1 MNEDIQTADPRLR
14 RITLVA
20 LALAGVAALAVVVA
34 FHHWMT
40 RQAAVLPAE
49 QLVARLRL
57 WIGIAMTASGLCLLL
72 LAGCAA
78 RLARTTLDQRR
89 WPPSSLRVLRD
100 TPVRREAAAAAVA
113 MYQAGETFR
122 VDMAEGVPPIGM
134 TRVGLHVGDAIVG
147 NFGGEDRIQYTALG
161 DSMNTASRLESA
173 NKKLKTSVIAS
184 REAVSRSGLDW
195 WRPMG
200 RVTLRGRATPVDIF
214 EPQPNC
220 AHGALSHIQ
229 LIIDR
234 IDAGDVAAI
243 AELEALVARL
253 PGDAALANL
262 VYRMQ
267 SVKPGGSYALD

>member
-113 MYQAGETFR
+113 R
-122 VDMAEGVPPIGM
+122 
-134 TRVGLHVGDAIVG
+134 GLNI
-147 NFGGEDRIQYTALG
+147 TAVL
-161 DSMNTASRLESA
+161 L
-173 NKKLKTSVIAS
+173 
-184 REAVSRSGLDW
+184 
-195 WRPMG
+195 
-200 RVTLRGRATPVDIF
+200 
-214 EPQPNC
+214 
-220 AHGALSHIQ
+220 GALA
-229 LIIDR
+229 LT
-234 IDAGDVAAI
+234 AAI
-243 AELEALVARL
+243 AGWRL
-253 PGDAALANL
+253 FTA
-262 VYRMQ
+262 V
-267 SVKPGGSYALD
+267 S